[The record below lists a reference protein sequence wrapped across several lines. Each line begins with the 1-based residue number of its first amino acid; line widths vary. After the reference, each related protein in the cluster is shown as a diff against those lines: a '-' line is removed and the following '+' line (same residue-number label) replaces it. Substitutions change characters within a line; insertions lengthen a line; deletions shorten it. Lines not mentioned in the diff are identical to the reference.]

1 MKKRFKILI
10 VDDHP
15 MIVEAYRSILTSS
28 DFNNGYKFI
37 IDVADNCDKAI
48 TKINNSSDSNK
59 HYDILFLD
67 VKLPPSSDG
76 EIISGEGLA
85 IYAKTK
91 LPKARIVILTMF
103 NESHRIH
110 NILKTVNPDGLL
122 IKNDLTS
129 KEFLIAVEA
138 IVNNPPYY
146 STTVTKYF
154 RKQAAN
160 PKEHLLD
167 EINRK
172 ILHYLSIGIKTKNL
186 PNYVQLSLS
195 AIEKR
200 KIQMK
205 SLFELEKAND
215 EELINEAKRRGF
227 L

>member
-1 MKKRFKILI
+1 
-10 VDDHP
+10 
-15 MIVEAYRSILTSS
+15 MIVEAYKSILTSS
-28 DFNNGYKFI
+28 DFSNEYKFV
-37 IDVADNCDKAI
+37 IDIADNCDKAI
-48 TKINNSSDSNK
+48 GKINSSSESSR

-85 IYAKTK
+85 IYARKM
-91 LPKARIVILTMF
+91 LPKSRIVILTMF

-129 KEFLIAVEA
+129 KEFLIAVDA
-138 IVNNPPYY
+138 ILNKPPYY
-146 STTVTKYF
+146 STTVMKYF

-160 PKEHLLD
+160 PEEHLLD
-167 EINRK
+167 DANRK
-172 ILHYLSIGIKTKNL
+172 ILHYISKGIKTKSL
-186 PNYVQLSLS
+186 PNYVSLSLS

-200 KIQMK
+200 KIQMRA
-205 SLFELEKAND
+205 LFELEKAND
-215 EELINEAKRRGF
+215 EELINAAKKRGF

>member
-1 MKKRFKILI
+1 MKKNLKILI

-15 MIVEAYRSILTSS
+15 MIVEAYKSILSSS
-28 DFNNGYKFI
+28 DISNEHKFE
-37 IDVADNCDKAI
+37 IDVADDCDKAI
-48 TKINNSSDSNK
+48 SKINSSSESSE

-67 VKLPPSSDG
+67 IKLPPSSDG

-85 IYAKTK
+85 IYAKK
-91 LPKARIVILTMF
+91 LLPKARLVILTMF

-129 KEFLIAVEA
+129 KEFVLAVDA

-146 STTVTKYF
+146 STTVMKFF

-160 PKEHLLD
+160 PEEHLLD
-167 EINRK
+167 DANRK
-172 ILHYLSIGIKTKNL
+172 ILHYLSKGIKTKNL
-186 PNYVQLSLS
+186 PNYVSLSLS

-200 KIQMK
+200 KIQMRA
-205 SLFELEKAND
+205 LFELEKAND
-215 EELINEAKRRGF
+215 EELINSAKKRGF